1 MAQEEH
7 NQRGSN
13 SNNSGGRGGGG
24 GNRSSKKLKQKKVPQ
39 RGLGVA
45 QLEKIRLEE
54 QQKKDDAILSP
65 NSLLSPSNS
74 SSCLAVQCVSNFRHN
89 PSPSSIPVPPPPPIN
104 LSPPN
109 PIFRP
114 SSSIPNIDFLHPNSV
129 PLLIP
134 SNDGGGEIAI
144 SGLGQANWH
153 KFWNGDYN
161 LEGESHRLDHPGFEF
176 QSNMN
181 NAPYESN
188 PIWPPPNLIQKAQLF
203 QQQPSSS
210 SMVNVSSGT
219 SSSSMINY
227 HQMEPPSNQS
237 FYGNNNTH
245 RWPEE
250 EKMVGLK
257 RPYPFSLDNPPGH
270 SFPCKFPP
278 TYVPVVSR
286 SDESAS
292 CGNGGT
298 LSLEPI
304 NPIFREGPS
313 SSTVM
318 SELNPKKVAKQNGDL
333 NGDFLT
339 LGPPT
344 STLPQPSSKYKH
356 PSAYPA
362 PPSRE
367 LSEFESLPHQGSAED
382 PMILQPG
389 PSGSTPKQPF
399 YSFFNLEKAQI
410 GNATSTLSGSNGGGE
425 QLDLNLKL

>member
-7 NQRGSN
+7 NQRCNNSN
-13 SNNSGGRGGGG
+13 SGGG
-24 GNRSSKKLKQKKVPQ
+24 GNRSSKKLKQKKIPQ

-54 QQKKDDAILSP
+54 QQKKDAAILSP
-65 NSLLSPSNS
+65 NSLLSPSNR

-89 PSPSSIPVPPPPPIN
+89 PSPSSIPVPPPPPTN
-104 LSPPN
+104 LSQPN
-109 PIFRP
+109 SIFRP
-114 SSSIPNIDFLHPNSV
+114 SSSIPNIDILHPNSV
-129 PLLIP
+129 PFLKP
-134 SNDGGGEIAI
+134 SNGSGGETAI
-144 SGLGQANWH
+144 SGWPKL
-153 KFWNGDYN
+153 WNGDYYR
-161 LEGESHRLDHPGFEF
+161 EGENHRLDHSGFDIR
-176 QSNMN
+176 SNMN

-188 PIWPPPNLIQKAQLF
+188 PIWPPPSLIQKAQQF
-203 QQQPSSS
+203 QQQTSSS

-237 FYGNNNTH
+237 FYGNNYTH
-245 RWPEE
+245 MWPED
-250 EKMVGLK
+250 EKMVGMK

-278 TYVPVVSR
+278 TPAISR

-292 CGNGGT
+292 CGNGGI

-313 SSTVM
+313 CSTVM
-318 SELNPKKVAKQNGDL
+318 SELNPQKCSKQNGDL

-344 STLPQPSSKYKH
+344 TTLPQPSPKYKH

-362 PPSRE
+362 PPSQE
-367 LSEFESLPHQGSAED
+367 LSEFESLLHQGSSED
-382 PMILQPG
+382 PMILQQG
-389 PSGSTPKQPF
+389 PSGSTQRQPF
-399 YSFFNLEKAQI
+399 YSFCNSETVQI
-410 GNATSTLSGSNGGGE
+410 GQATTTLSGSSGGGGE

>member
-7 NQRGSN
+7 NQRCSN
-13 SNNSGGRGGGG
+13 SNSGGG

-54 QQKKDDAILSP
+54 QQKKDAAILSP
-65 NSLLSPSNS
+65 NSLLPPSNS

-89 PSPSSIPVPPPPPIN
+89 PSPSSIPVPPPPPTN

-109 PIFRP
+109 SIFRP
-114 SSSIPNIDFLHPNSV
+114 SSSIPNIDILHPNSV
-129 PLLIP
+129 PLLKP
-134 SNDGGGEIAI
+134 SNGRGGEIAI
-144 SGLGQANWH
+144 SGWPKL
-153 KFWNGDYN
+153 WNGDYN
-161 LEGESHRLDHPGFEF
+161 REGENHRLDHSGFDF
-176 QSNMN
+176 RSNMN
-181 NAPYESN
+181 NAPYEPN
-188 PIWPPPNLIQKAQLF
+188 PIWPPPNLIQKAQQF
-203 QQQPSSS
+203 QQQSSSS

-237 FYGNNNTH
+237 FYGNNYTH
-245 RWPEE
+245 MWPED
-250 EKMVGLK
+250 EKMVGMK

-278 TYVPVVSR
+278 TYVPAISR

-292 CGNGGT
+292 CGNGGI

-304 NPIFREGPS
+304 NTIFREGPS
-313 SSTVM
+313 CSTVM
-318 SELNPKKVAKQNGDL
+318 SELNPKKGSKQNGDL

-344 STLPQPSSKYKH
+344 TTLPQPSPKYKH

-362 PPSRE
+362 PPSQK
-367 LSEFESLPHQGSAED
+367 LSEFESLLHQGSSED
-382 PMILQPG
+382 PIIFQQGL
-389 PSGSTPKQPF
+389 SGSTQKQPF
-399 YSFFNLEKAQI
+399 YSFCNSETVQI
-410 GNATSTLSGSNGGGE
+410 GQATTTLSGSSGGGGE